1 MPEKAATPARRCVFK
16 KQAEYVPSMQTVGGW
31 GEKKGEE
38 LIKPYMLIK
47 LHFQFRK
54 YPRKYLQFLSP
65 TLQAK
70 TTLKAG
76 RRKLVPPP
84 FATIASAFSSPSG
97 LVRTAPP
104 SSNTTEVSQLS
115 IRSVAVRHAALH
127 TPAETPCPSSF
138 CKGQTQAHD

>member
-1 MPEKAATPARRCVFK
+1 MAEKAATPAHHCVFK

-84 FATIASAFSSPSG
+84 FVTIASAFSSPSG

-104 SSNTTEVSQLS
+104 SSDTTEDYHQVSSRETRSPTHTCRNTLS
-115 IRSVAVRHAALH
+115 KLLLQRAN
-127 TPAETPCPSSF
+127 PGP
-138 CKGQTQAHD
+138 